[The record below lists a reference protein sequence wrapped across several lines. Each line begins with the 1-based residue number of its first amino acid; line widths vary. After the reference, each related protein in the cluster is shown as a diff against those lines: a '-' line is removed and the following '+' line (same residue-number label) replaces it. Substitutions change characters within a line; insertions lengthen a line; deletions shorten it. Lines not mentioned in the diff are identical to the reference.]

1 MASIANNQFHDFDLM
16 KTNLYKQG
24 ATLQEKIQ
32 TIFPTDEKAD
42 TYSYTAAV
50 VYGIISAVFLVLG
63 SLIAIYLASLIIG
76 LAIIG
81 IGLVSAGLGIKHF
94 VSPKLLSSPYESS
107 HSKEEVLNSINDLV
121 ESTQVQI

>member
-1 MASIANNQFHDFDLM
+1 M